1 MHGTGLIHVMGGA
14 ALPWHW
20 GAPTLRTVMMT
31 LTELSLAIFVLLV
44 TPGPTNT
51 LLMLGGSERGF
62 LPALRLIPAELLGYL
77 ATVIPLA
84 LAGSHVLDA
93 LPALR
98 PAVALVAAVW
108 VAWLALRLW
117 RLPAAGDD
125 APAVTPRT
133 VLVTTL
139 LNPKALL
146 FGLVLLPS
154 PTHLVLNLS
163 VFATQ
168 IVLVAAGWAGL
179 GACLAARADNR
190 TCPILPLLR
199 RVAAVWLAVVS
210 ASLVAKGLT
219 A

>member
-1 MHGTGLIHVMGGA
+1 
-14 ALPWHW
+14 
-20 GAPTLRTVMMT
+20 MMT
-31 LTELSLAIFVLLV
+31 LTELCLAILVLLV

-62 LPALRLIPAELLGYL
+62 LPALRLIPAEMAGYL
-77 ATVIPLA
+77 ATVVPLA
-84 LAGSHVLDA
+84 LAGSHLLDA

-98 PAVALVAAVW
+98 PAVALMAAVW
-108 VAWLALRLW
+108 VAWLAVKLW
-117 RLPAAGDD
+117 RVPEATAGAAT
-125 APAVTPRT
+125 VTART
-133 VLVTTL
+133 VFVTTL

-154 PTHLVLNLS
+154 PSHLALNLS
-163 VFATQ
+163 VFVAQ
-168 IVLVAAGWAGL
+168 IVVVAAGWAGL
-179 GACLAARADNR
+179 GAALAAKGNGRSL
-190 TCPILPLLR
+190 PILPMLR